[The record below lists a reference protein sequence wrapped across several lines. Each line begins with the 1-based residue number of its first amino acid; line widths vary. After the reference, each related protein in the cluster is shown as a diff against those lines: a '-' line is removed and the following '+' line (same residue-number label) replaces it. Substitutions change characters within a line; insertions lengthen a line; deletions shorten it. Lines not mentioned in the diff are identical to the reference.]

1 MNPIHALLLVAF
13 VLGGCVATHR
23 NGAPEAPDP
32 GRLPTAQRVMS
43 VPGLRPCNDGGEG
56 RLHIDPRQAVNV
68 LVHGCNGSAG
78 RFHALAEVLAF
89 HGQQSACFTYDDR
102 ESLMVSSGKLANA
115 LATLAQHLETPRV
128 TVIGHSMGGLIARK
142 ALVGERADPIRDEA
156 IDLQLVTVSAPF
168 SGIAAARAC
177 AVPALRLA
185 SFGLNDLVCWIV
197 SGDSWYEITHASDF
211 IRQPGTLAPQVRR
224 HLKVVTDE
232 RGTCRRRDETG
243 RCLEGDYI
251 FSLDEQ
257 RYPPV
262 ANAPRTTDIVV
273 PAGHVEIVGEAGVT
287 PHKLI
292 AVFQRE
298 GIVHATPAGRQ
309 SAFQELLAQ
318 LYGRWIGGEIEPAC
332 QACSPK

>member
-1 MNPIHALLLVAF
+1 VNPVHALLPLLALVF
-13 VLGGCVATHR
+13 GGCAATR
-23 NGAPEAPDP
+23 QPVVPGAPDP
-32 GRLPTAQRVMS
+32 GRLATARQMAAI
-43 VPGLRPCNDGGEG
+43 PGLRPCNEG
-56 RLHIDPRQAVNV
+56 AQEWLNIDPRQPVNV

-102 ESLMVSSGKLANA
+102 ETLMASSGKLGSAIAA
-115 LATLAQHLETPRV
+115 LAKHLETPRV

-142 ALVGERADPIRDEA
+142 ALVRERTDPIRSDG

-168 SGIAAARAC
+168 SGVAAARGC
-177 AVPALRLA
+177 AMPALRVATL
-185 SFGLNDLVCWIV
+185 GINDLVCWFV
-197 SGDSWYEITHASDF
+197 SGDSWYEITYASDF
-211 IRQPGTLAPQVRR
+211 IRQPGSLAPQVRR

-232 RGTCRRRDETG
+232 RGTCRRRDDTG

-262 ANAPRTTDIVV
+262 ANAPGAKDVVV
-273 PAGHVEIVGEAGVT
+273 PAGHVEIVGETGVT
-287 PHKLI
+287 PYKLI

-298 GIVHATPAGRQ
+298 GIVRATPPERQ
-309 SAFQELLAQ
+309 SAFQELLAR
-318 LYGRWIGGEIEPAC
+318 LYGR
-332 QACSPK
+332 

>member
-1 MNPIHALLLVAF
+1 MNPIHAVLLLAL
-13 VLGGCVATHR
+13 VLGGCATAPRPVASD
-23 NGAPEAPDP
+23 APDP
-32 GRLPTAQRVMS
+32 GRLPTAQRKVS
-43 VPGLRPCNDGGEG
+43 VPGLRPCNEG
-56 RLHIDPRQAVNV
+56 VEGSLNIDPRQPVNV

-102 ESLMVSSGKLANA
+102 ETLMASSGKLGAA
-115 LATLAQHLETPRV
+115 IASLAQHLETPRV

-142 ALVGERADPIRDEA
+142 ALVRERADPLRGDG

-168 SGIAAARAC
+168 SGVAAARGC
-177 AVPALRLA
+177 AATALRVA
-185 SFGLNDLVCWIV
+185 SLGLNDLVCWIV

-211 IRQPGTLAPQVRR
+211 IRQPGSLAPQVRR

-232 RGTCRRRDETG
+232 RGTCRRRDDTG
-243 RCLEGDYI
+243 QCLEGDYI

-262 ANAPRTTDIVV
+262 ANAPRATDVVV
-273 PAGHVEIVGEAGVT
+273 PAGHVEIVGETGVT
-287 PHKLI
+287 PYKLI

-298 GIVHATPAGRQ
+298 GIVRATPPERQ
-309 SAFQELLAQ
+309 SAFLELLAR
-318 LYGRWIGGEIEPAC
+318 LYGR
-332 QACSPK
+332 